1 MFSDSFLIQ
10 NHIGLFSPKSD
21 IGHDGEEERSR
32 NHGASSCQTKVK
44 HTAMKTEVGKATW
57 KEKAVIWD

>member
-44 HTAMKTEVGKATW
+44 HTAMKTEVGKAT
-57 KEKAVIWD
+57 